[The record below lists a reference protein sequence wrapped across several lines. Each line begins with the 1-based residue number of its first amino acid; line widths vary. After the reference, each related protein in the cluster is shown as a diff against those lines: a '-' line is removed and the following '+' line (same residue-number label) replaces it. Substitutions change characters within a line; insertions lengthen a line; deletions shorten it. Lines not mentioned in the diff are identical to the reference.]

1 MNTADLILT
10 GTTFSL
16 VTGGIL
22 MIALLVHGW
31 SRSTESS
38 LVTGS
43 VSRRL
48 SSDNLKGSNSLLP
61 KLGRTILPKDESK
74 LNHLS
79 SRVRQAGLYR
89 RNSTAFYLG
98 IKFVLLI
105 APILVGIVLCIFQFL
120 SFFEAIFFGSLVG
133 LMGNLAP
140 GIWLSRL
147 TKGRQKNLRHAMPD
161 ALDVIVICMEGGLSL
176 PASLARVTTELKHS
190 HPMLAHEM
198 GIVSKEIQMGA
209 STGEALRQF
218 ADRFGVDEVRS
229 LAAVVI
235 QSERYGASIVKAL
248 RVHAETLRLKRY
260 QFAEAMAQKAP
271 VKIVFPTVLCLFPAM
286 YTVLMG
292 PAAVELMK
300 ILEAL
305 GSP

>member
-1 MNTADLILT
+1 
-10 GTTFSL
+10 
-16 VTGGIL
+16 
-22 MIALLVHGW
+22 
-31 SRSTESS
+31 
-38 LVTGS
+38 
-43 VSRRL
+43 
-48 SSDNLKGSNSLLP
+48 
-61 KLGRTILPKDESK
+61 
-74 LNHLS
+74 
-79 SRVRQAGLYR
+79 
-89 RNSTAFYLG
+89 
-98 IKFVLLI
+98 
-105 APILVGIVLCIFQFL
+105 
-120 SFFEAIFFGSLVG
+120 
-133 LMGNLAP
+133 MGNLAP